1 MTCSPSLGW
10 LCRSTPCASFP
21 PRMRSQLQG
30 SDLYPGGS
38 TSHWIHQPSPGH
50 TVRLLPSKPMVV
62 MQPQCTVEGADI
74 VMQSSERPLFQS
86 LPPSLGVLKAL
97 ATGTNPCC
105 LPRALP
111 LAEVVKQIRPR
122 KNEQGAISGAP
133 QNGHAAANTAVPRW
147 QPDPQK
153 DHSARYFKMDQ

>member
-50 TVRLLPSKPMVV
+50 TVRLLPPEPLVV
-62 MQPQCTVEGADI
+62 NNHSLLGSREPTLLCDHVAL
-74 VMQSSERPLFQS
+74 SSCCAWFLAP
-86 LPPSLGVLKAL
+86 G
-97 ATGTNPCC
+97 ATGGPC
-105 LPRALP
+105 LLFNRIGDVMRFRA
-111 LAEVVKQIRPR
+111 
-122 KNEQGAISGAP
+122 
-133 QNGHAAANTAVPRW
+133 
-147 QPDPQK
+147 
-153 DHSARYFKMDQ
+153 SAHESPARLNQ

>member
-50 TVRLLPSKPMVV
+50 TVRLLSPEPK
-62 MQPQCTVEGADI
+62 
-74 VMQSSERPLFQS
+74 
-86 LPPSLGVLKAL
+86 
-97 ATGTNPCC
+97 
-105 LPRALP
+105 
-111 LAEVVKQIRPR
+111 VVKQPQFTRVEEPTLLCNQVPYHYSCGPANRPPLVD
-122 KNEQGAISGAP
+122 AL
-133 QNGHAAANTAVPRW
+133 
-147 QPDPQK
+147 
-153 DHSARYFKMDQ
+153 